1 MRGFEPH
8 CSDDYRWSDDS
19 KAELCRMDDVM
30 GNTTISTAEDIRR
43 RLIDFTSARVSMINV
58 YNSFLV
64 ENFGLPNELTAL
76 TTVLSSVEHLL
87 MLLINHESLTSLFTF
102 IVNEI
107 VTMKLLLE
115 VQLALIRCEFLQ
127 SLIKLKSAHV
137 RLRLWFSSVG
147 YKHAQNKGTV
157 KMEPLSIL
165 LIADRCNA
173 PDISPR
179 LFYHL
184 LLLVMAVL
192 QILMLG
198 KVNCE
203 KIFNLSKNRWWS
215 KEVNVLLPSISIL
228 IQEAA
233 TKKFGTDRITYCH
246 DQLISK
252 SFFVLP
258 VEYNLYI
265 TVIFNRRVSERDN
278 TVVDM
283 LDRRQCNLQSIPHD
297 IDRNARTL
305 EEMYLDCNHIKDLD
319 KPLFRCRKLK
329 ILSLSENEVI
339 RLPSDIAY
347 LTYLEELNLKGNGKL
362 PPTITQ
368 LTSMTSL
375 GLNDISLTQMPHDIG
390 QLRNLRS
397 LEVREN
403 LLRTV
408 PSSISQL
415 NQLRRLDL
423 GHNELDDLPNELGML
438 ENLEE
443 LYVDQNDLEALPESI
458 VQCRSLEQL
467 DVSENKLMVLPDEIG
482 DLEKLDDL
490 TVAQNCL
497 QILPS
502 RLKRLS
508 MLKADRNAIT
518 QLTPAIGSCHA
529 LTEIYLTENLLT
541 EIPSSLG
548 NLKSLRTL
556 NLDKNQLKEL
566 PPTIGGC
573 TSLSVLSLRDNLLEQ
588 LPLEIGRLENLRV
601 LDVCNNRLN
610 YLPFTVN
617 VLFKL
622 RALWLSENQSQAML
636 KLQTEQDPRTGIKVL
651 TCYLLPQSNSQLVE
665 QTPPNRSFIGGPK
678 VHFGSDLE
686 ETHEDEENEVGQF
699 SRHDTPH
706 PKPHSHAPKFK
717 KQSIDGHIIHHDN
730 DVSLIV
736 YRFLYLGSVLPSK
749 RELEP
754 LFSGSIAVC
763 CLHPSEQSTKP
774 PILTLNS
781 GRKRDPDECS
791 PRTMSPAEPAATQ
804 IVSLRSALKH
814 PPVLPSAASFDHNV
828 DRIVDQRQKLSPGVE
843 ILNIKINRDA
853 NGGLGLSIAGGLEST
868 PYKDDDTGLF
878 VSKLTDGGPAMI
890 AGLRVGD
897 KLLRVNKTDVVNV
910 RHQVAVTSMQDAR
923 DIVELTV
930 LRDSREI
937 PSSYTAYTG
946 YTISPNQSIDN
957 SFVSESIEASSS
969 MIKETISTTIRRDVN
984 GSPGF
989 SVASGTGDVI
999 VISCITSGGAAERD
1013 GKLRVGDRVLSG
1025 ARHDQAVALLTGH
1038 SANDIYLVVQ
1048 RDHGNQNITMASSSP
1063 SLSSTKIHADEQ
1075 ILKST
1080 VSVILLGMEVELVR
1094 DSHSLGLSIVGGSD
1108 HSSHPFGINAP
1119 GVFISKITLNSPAGR
1134 SQRLR
1139 IGDRILSVNNIN
1151 IRSAKHQTAVEALK
1165 QSDRIV
1171 RLLVI
1176 HEPQPPGLRQVTIK
1190 RNIGEALGLNI
1201 CGGIGSPPANPFDKT
1216 DEGIFIE
1223 KVERSGPAAASSLS
1237 VGTRILEVND
1247 ESLLGCSQEEA
1258 ARVLRQSGCI
1268 VRLLVCDA
1276 FYVPSATVFPSFIN
1290 QSCNEK
1296 QVVADECE
1304 TTISNTLNNS
1314 SSQPCKL
1321 LSPPDTGATET
1332 IRTVASI
1339 STDNPLAASSPIPPV
1354 SSSSA
1359 VEATFIV
1366 LNSSHSYLKILSYYY
1381 SSDANCIEIRISFA
1395 YRRIS
1400 YFHSQIPGTFIS
1412 VEFTTAFISVLSSNT
1427 TTFSTSSLRPALPP
1441 PIAPKPRIITNQK
1454 QPITSQNGNAIGAS
1468 SPLTSFDEQFEKQK
1482 EYTISSAQSSSP
1494 STSSWSSIP
1503 NPERLAF
1510 SSKLEKFEREI
1521 EIKGQMLTPRQNSPT
1536 LPSYRMP
1543 AYNVKRSWPSTYI
1556 AVISVGI
1563 LLL

>member
-1 MRGFEPH
+1 MPFS
-8 CSDDYRWSDDS
+8 C
-19 KAELCRMDDVM
+19 
-30 GNTTISTAEDIRR
+30 
-43 RLIDFTSARVSMINV
+43 
-58 YNSFLV
+58 
-64 ENFGLPNELTAL
+64 LPFFA
-76 TTVLSSVEHLL
+76 
-87 MLLINHESLTSLFTF
+87 
-102 IVNEI
+102 
-107 VTMKLLLE
+107 
-115 VQLALIRCEFLQ
+115 
-127 SLIKLKSAHV
+127 
-137 RLRLWFSSVG
+137 
-147 YKHAQNKGTV
+147 
-157 KMEPLSIL
+157 
-165 LIADRCNA
+165 CN
-173 PDISPR
+173 R
-179 LFYHL
+179 
-184 LLLVMAVL
+184 
-192 QILMLG
+192 Q
-198 KVNCE
+198 
-203 KIFNLSKNRWWS
+203 
-215 KEVNVLLPSISIL
+215 
-228 IQEAA
+228 
-233 TKKFGTDRITYCH
+233 
-246 DQLISK
+246 
-252 SFFVLP
+252 
-258 VEYNLYI
+258 
-265 TVIFNRRVSERDN
+265 
-278 TVVDM
+278 VDM

-347 LTYLEELNLKGNGKL
+347 LTYLEELNLKGNDVSDLPEEIKNCTQLKILDLSSNPITRL

-502 RLKRLS
+502 SIGRLKRLS

-730 DVSLIV
+730 D
-736 YRFLYLGSVLPSK
+736 
-749 RELEP
+749 
-754 LFSGSIAVC
+754 
-763 CLHPSEQSTKP
+763 QSTKP

-910 RHQVAVTSMQDAR
+910 RHQASVTSMQDAR

-1013 GKLRVGDRVLSG
+1013 GKLRVGDRVLSINGTNMRG

-1075 ILKST
+1075 ILKKYGFGDPSWDGKT
-1080 VSVILLGMEVELVR
+1080 EEVELVR

-1359 VEATFIV
+1359 VAP
-1366 LNSSHSYLKILSYYY
+1366 LSV
-1381 SSDANCIEIRISFA
+1381 SNLPQPLSPF
-1395 YRRIS
+1395 
-1400 YFHSQIPGTFIS
+1400 
-1412 VEFTTAFISVLSSNT
+1412 LSSNT

-1441 PIAPKPRIITNQK
+1441 PIAPKPRIITN
-1454 QPITSQNGNAIGAS
+1454 QNGNAIGAS

-1521 EIKGQMLTPRQNSPT
+1521 EIKRPDANPT
-1536 LPSYRMP
+1536 TKFTHPP
-1543 AYNVKRSWPSTYI
+1543 
-1556 AVISVGI
+1556 VIQDACI
-1563 LLL
+1563 

>member
-1 MRGFEPH
+1 M
-8 CSDDYRWSDDS
+8 
-19 KAELCRMDDVM
+19 
-30 GNTTISTAEDIRR
+30 
-43 RLIDFTSARVSMINV
+43 
-58 YNSFLV
+58 
-64 ENFGLPNELTAL
+64 
-76 TTVLSSVEHLL
+76 
-87 MLLINHESLTSLFTF
+87 
-102 IVNEI
+102 
-107 VTMKLLLE
+107 
-115 VQLALIRCEFLQ
+115 
-127 SLIKLKSAHV
+127 
-137 RLRLWFSSVG
+137 
-147 YKHAQNKGTV
+147 
-157 KMEPLSIL
+157 
-165 LIADRCNA
+165 
-173 PDISPR
+173 
-179 LFYHL
+179 
-184 LLLVMAVL
+184 
-192 QILMLG
+192 
-198 KVNCE
+198 
-203 KIFNLSKNRWWS
+203 
-215 KEVNVLLPSISIL
+215 
-228 IQEAA
+228 
-233 TKKFGTDRITYCH
+233 
-246 DQLISK
+246 
-252 SFFVLP
+252 
-258 VEYNLYI
+258 
-265 TVIFNRRVSERDN
+265 
-278 TVVDM
+278 DM

-339 RLPSDIAY
+339 RLPSDIAH
-347 LTYLEELNLKGNGKL
+347 LTYLEELNLKGNDVSDLPEEIKNCIQLKILDLSSNPITRL

-403 LLRTV
+403 LLRTI
-408 PSSISQL
+408 PPSISQL

-423 GHNELDDLPNELGML
+423 GHNELDDLPNEIGML

-490 TVAQNCL
+490 TIAQNCL
-497 QILPS
+497 QVLPR

-541 EIPSSLG
+541 EIPSSVG
-548 NLKSLRTL
+548 NLKNLRTL

-573 TSLSVLSLRDNLLEQ
+573 TSLSVLSLRDNLIEQ

-651 TCYLLPQSNSQLVE
+651 TCYLLPQSNSQHVE
-665 QTPPNRSFIGGPK
+665 RAPPNRSFIGGPK

-686 ETHEDEENEVGQF
+686 ETHEDDENEIGQF

-706 PKPHSHAPKFK
+706 PKPHSHTAKFK
-717 KQSIDGHIIHHDN
+717 KQSIDGHIIHHD
-730 DVSLIV
+730 DD
-736 YRFLYLGSVLPSK
+736 
-749 RELEP
+749 
-754 LFSGSIAVC
+754 
-763 CLHPSEQSTKP
+763 QSAKP

-781 GRKRDPDECS
+781 GRKRGPDEGS
-791 PRTMSPAEPAATQ
+791 PRPMSPTAPTATQ
-804 IVSLRSALKH
+804 IASLRSALKH
-814 PPVLPSAASFDHNV
+814 PPVLPSAANFEHNIE
-828 DRIVDQRQKLSPGVE
+828 RIIDQKQKLSPGVE
-843 ILNIKINRDA
+843 ILNIKIHRDA

-878 VSKLTDGGPAMI
+878 VSKLTDGGPAMT

-923 DIVELTV
+923 DVELTI
-930 LRDSREI
+930 LRDSREM
-937 PSSYTAYTG
+937 PSSYIAFCG
-946 YTISPNQSIDN
+946 YSTSPNQSIDN
-957 SFVSESIEASSS
+957 SFVSESVEASSS
-969 MIKETISTTIRRDVN
+969 MTKETISTTIRRDIN

-989 SVASGTGDVI
+989 SVAGGTGDVL
-999 VISCITSGGAAERD
+999 VISSIASGGAAERD
-1013 GKLRVGDRVLSG
+1013 GKLRVGDRVLSINGTNMRG

-1038 SANDIYLVVQ
+1038 SGSDIYLVVQ
-1048 RDHGNQNITMASSSP
+1048 RDHANQNAAITTSSP
-1063 SLSSTKIHADEQ
+1063 SLSSTKTHTVERTPP
-1075 ILKST
+1075 LKKHGFGDPSWDGKT
-1080 VSVILLGMEVELVR
+1080 EEVELVR
-1094 DSHSLGLSIVGGSD
+1094 DNHSLGLSIVGGSD
-1108 HSSHPFGINAP
+1108 HSSHPFGINSP

-1151 IRSAKHQTAVEALK
+1151 IRTAKHQTAVEALK
-1165 QSDRIV
+1165 QSDRTV

-1190 RNIGEALGLNI
+1190 RNVGEALGLNI
-1201 CGGIGSPPANPFDKT
+1201 CGGIGSPPANPLDKS

-1223 KVERSGPAAASSLS
+1223 KVERSGPAAASSLT

-1258 ARVLRQSGCI
+1258 ARVLRQSGTT

-1276 FYVPSATVFPSFIN
+1276 FCAAVSSSFMGQASN
-1290 QSCNEK
+1290 DTR
-1296 QVVADECE
+1296 VVAGERQA
-1304 TTISNTLNNS
+1304 TISSTLLNADIQGSLSGS
-1314 SSQPCKL
+1314 SLQPFK
-1321 LSPPDTGATET
+1321 SPSSPDPGTSET
-1332 IRTVASI
+1332 IRTLTSI
-1339 STDNPLAASSPIPPV
+1339 STDSPLAASSPIPPV
-1354 SSSSA
+1354 SASSVVAPLSTSSLSQPLSPFSSA
-1359 VEATFIV
+1359 
-1366 LNSSHSYLKILSYYY
+1366 
-1381 SSDANCIEIRISFA
+1381 
-1395 YRRIS
+1395 
-1400 YFHSQIPGTFIS
+1400 
-1412 VEFTTAFISVLSSNT
+1412 NT
-1427 TTFSTSSLRPALPP
+1427 TTFSASSLRPAVPP
-1441 PIAPKPRIITNQK
+1441 PIAPKPRIIPN
-1454 QPITSQNGNAIGAS
+1454 QNGNAVGAS

-1482 EYTISSAQSSSP
+1482 ERIVSSVQSSSP
-1494 STSSWSSIP
+1494 STSSWSSTP

-1521 EIKGQMLTPRQNSPT
+1521 EIKRPDANSTTKSTLPPAKKPLLNEDEIQKMKEEETRKVASGSARISVSPT
-1536 LPSYRMP
+1536 NDELDRSFEHILNNSAVPRTMP
-1543 AYNVKRSWPSTYI
+1543 AVIRTKKAENRLAACSPSQIMSGEPLNSVEQRAMEHQKRQEWRQARFKSLEADSKAAEEVMQKVEQINSRLANITEEHSNFPPPINEKILQNETSFERNEYVDPITG
-1556 AVISVGI
+1556 ATTISLVEKSI
-1563 LLL
+1563 TQREVN

>member
-1 MRGFEPH
+1 MPFS
-8 CSDDYRWSDDS
+8 C
-19 KAELCRMDDVM
+19 
-30 GNTTISTAEDIRR
+30 
-43 RLIDFTSARVSMINV
+43 
-58 YNSFLV
+58 
-64 ENFGLPNELTAL
+64 LPFFA
-76 TTVLSSVEHLL
+76 
-87 MLLINHESLTSLFTF
+87 
-102 IVNEI
+102 
-107 VTMKLLLE
+107 
-115 VQLALIRCEFLQ
+115 
-127 SLIKLKSAHV
+127 
-137 RLRLWFSSVG
+137 
-147 YKHAQNKGTV
+147 
-157 KMEPLSIL
+157 
-165 LIADRCNA
+165 CN
-173 PDISPR
+173 R
-179 LFYHL
+179 
-184 LLLVMAVL
+184 
-192 QILMLG
+192 Q
-198 KVNCE
+198 
-203 KIFNLSKNRWWS
+203 
-215 KEVNVLLPSISIL
+215 
-228 IQEAA
+228 
-233 TKKFGTDRITYCH
+233 
-246 DQLISK
+246 
-252 SFFVLP
+252 
-258 VEYNLYI
+258 
-265 TVIFNRRVSERDN
+265 
-278 TVVDM
+278 VDM

-339 RLPSDIAY
+339 RLPSDIAH
-347 LTYLEELNLKGNGKL
+347 LTCLEELNLKGNDVSDLPEEIKNCTQLKILDLSSNPITRL

-403 LLRTV
+403 LLRAV

-423 GHNELDDLPNELGML
+423 GHNELDDLPNEIGML

-443 LYVDQNDLEALPESI
+443 LYVDQNDLEVLPESI

-490 TVAQNCL
+490 TIALNCL
-497 QILPS
+497 QVLPR

-508 MLKADRNAIT
+508 ILKADRNAIT

-636 KLQTEQDPRTGIKVL
+636 KLQTEHDPRTGIKVL
-651 TCYLLPQSNSQLVE
+651 TCYLLPQSNSQPVE
-665 QTPPNRSFIGGPK
+665 QTPPSRSFIGGPK

-717 KQSIDGHIIHHDN
+717 KQAIDGHIIHHD
-730 DVSLIV
+730 DD
-736 YRFLYLGSVLPSK
+736 
-749 RELEP
+749 
-754 LFSGSIAVC
+754 
-763 CLHPSEQSTKP
+763 HSTKP
-774 PILTLNS
+774 PTLTLNS
-781 GRKRDPDECS
+781 GRKRGTDEGS
-791 PRTMSPAEPAATQ
+791 PRALSPAAPSAAQ
-804 IVSLRSALKH
+804 IASLRSALKH
-814 PPVLPSAASFDHNV
+814 PPVLPSVGNFDHNI
-828 DRIVDQRQKLSPGVE
+828 DRIVDQRQKLSPGIE
-843 ILNIKINRDA
+843 ILNVKIHRDI

-897 KLLRVNKTDVVNV
+897 KLLRVNKTDVV
-910 RHQVAVTSMQDAR
+910 AVTSMQDAR
-923 DIVELTV
+923 DVVELTI
-930 LRDSREI
+930 LRDSRET
-937 PSSYTAYTG
+937 PSSYITCSG
-946 YTISPNQSIDN
+946 YTNSPNQSIDN
-957 SFVSESIEASSS
+957 SLISESIEASSS
-969 MIKETISTTIRRDVN
+969 MTKETISTTIRRDMN

-989 SVASGTGDVI
+989 SVAGGTGDI
-999 VISCITSGGAAERD
+999 IMISSIASGGAAERD
-1013 GKLRVGDRVLSG
+1013 GKLRVGDRVLSINGTNMRG

-1038 SANDIYLVVQ
+1038 SGSDIYLVVQ
-1048 RDHGNQNITMASSSP
+1048 RDRGNQNVNLASSSL
-1063 SLSSTKIHADEQ
+1063 SLSSTKTH
-1075 ILKST
+1075 T
-1080 VSVILLGMEVELVR
+1080 VERISPIKKYGFGDPSWDGKTEEVELVR

-1119 GVFISKITLNSPAGR
+1119 GVFISKITPNSPAGR

-1151 IRSAKHQTAVEALK
+1151 IRAAKHQTAVEALK
-1165 QSDRIV
+1165 QSDRTV

-1176 HEPQPPGLRQVTIK
+1176 HEPQPPGLREVTIK
-1190 RNIGEALGLNI
+1190 RNVGEPLGLNI
-1201 CGGIGSPPANPFDKT
+1201 CGGIGSPPANPLDKT

-1223 KVERSGPAAASSLS
+1223 KVERSGPASASSLS

-1258 ARVLRQSGCI
+1258 ARILRHSGST

-1276 FYVPSATVFPSFIN
+1276 FCVSSSTVSSPLIGLAS
-1290 QSCNEK
+1290 NET
-1296 QVVADECE
+1296 QAVAGE
-1304 TTISNTLNNS
+1304 TTISSTLNADIQVPVNS
-1314 SSQPCKL
+1314 SSPQSFKPP
-1321 LSPPDTGATET
+1321 PPDTGTSET
-1332 IRTVASI
+1332 IKTLASI
-1339 STDNPLAASSPIPPV
+1339 SADTPLAASSPIPPI
-1354 SSSSA
+1354 SLSSA
-1359 VEATFIV
+1359 VV
-1366 LNSSHSYLKILSYYY
+1366 SILS
-1381 SSDANCIEIRISFA
+1381 I
-1395 YRRIS
+1395 
-1400 YFHSQIPGTFIS
+1400 HSL
-1412 VEFTTAFISVLSSNT
+1412 VL
-1427 TTFSTSSLRPALPP
+1427 
-1441 PIAPKPRIITNQK
+1441 
-1454 QPITSQNGNAIGAS
+1454 
-1468 SPLTSFDEQFEKQK
+1468 
-1482 EYTISSAQSSSP
+1482 
-1494 STSSWSSIP
+1494 
-1503 NPERLAF
+1503 
-1510 SSKLEKFEREI
+1510 
-1521 EIKGQMLTPRQNSPT
+1521 T
-1536 LPSYRMP
+1536 LNIDY
-1543 AYNVKRSWPSTYI
+1543 
-1556 AVISVGI
+1556 
-1563 LLL
+1563 

>member
-1 MRGFEPH
+1 MPFS
-8 CSDDYRWSDDS
+8 C
-19 KAELCRMDDVM
+19 
-30 GNTTISTAEDIRR
+30 
-43 RLIDFTSARVSMINV
+43 
-58 YNSFLV
+58 
-64 ENFGLPNELTAL
+64 LPFFA
-76 TTVLSSVEHLL
+76 
-87 MLLINHESLTSLFTF
+87 
-102 IVNEI
+102 
-107 VTMKLLLE
+107 
-115 VQLALIRCEFLQ
+115 
-127 SLIKLKSAHV
+127 
-137 RLRLWFSSVG
+137 
-147 YKHAQNKGTV
+147 
-157 KMEPLSIL
+157 
-165 LIADRCNA
+165 CN
-173 PDISPR
+173 R
-179 LFYHL
+179 
-184 LLLVMAVL
+184 
-192 QILMLG
+192 Q
-198 KVNCE
+198 
-203 KIFNLSKNRWWS
+203 
-215 KEVNVLLPSISIL
+215 
-228 IQEAA
+228 
-233 TKKFGTDRITYCH
+233 
-246 DQLISK
+246 
-252 SFFVLP
+252 
-258 VEYNLYI
+258 
-265 TVIFNRRVSERDN
+265 
-278 TVVDM
+278 VDM

-339 RLPSDIAY
+339 RLPSDIAH
-347 LTYLEELNLKGNGKL
+347 LTFLEELNLKGNDVSDL
-362 PPTITQ
+362 PEEIKNCIQLKILDLSSNPITRLPATITQ

-403 LLRTV
+403 LLRAV

-423 GHNELDDLPNELGML
+423 GHNELDDLPNEMGML

-490 TVAQNCL
+490 TIAQNCL
-497 QILPS
+497 QVLPS
-502 RLKRLS
+502 SIGRLKRLS

-541 EIPSSLG
+541 EIPSSVG

-573 TSLSVLSLRDNLLEQ
+573 TSLSVLSLRDNLIEQ

-651 TCYLLPQSNSQLVE
+651 TCYLLPQSNSQPVE
-665 QTPPNRSFIGGPK
+665 HAPPNRSFIGGPK

-686 ETHEDEENEVGQF
+686 ETHDDENEVGQF

-706 PKPHSHAPKFK
+706 PKPHSHTPKFK
-717 KQSIDGHIIHHDN
+717 KQSIDGHIIHHDD
-730 DVSLIV
+730 DV
-736 YRFLYLGSVLPSK
+736 RF
-749 RELEP
+749 
-754 LFSGSIAVC
+754 IAVR
-763 CLHPSEQSTKP
+763 CLQNPPEQSTKP
-774 PILTLNS
+774 PTLTLNS
-781 GRKRDPDECS
+781 GRKRGPDEGLPRPLS
-791 PRTMSPAEPAATQ
+791 PTAPGATQ
-804 IVSLRSALKH
+804 IASLRSALKH
-814 PPVLPSAASFDHNV
+814 PPVLPSAANFDHNIE
-828 DRIVDQRQKLSPGVE
+828 RIVDQRQKLSPGVE
-843 ILNIKINRDA
+843 ILNIKIHRDT

-878 VSKLTDGGPAMI
+878 VSKLIDGGPAMI

-910 RHQVAVTSMQDAR
+910 AVTSMQDAR
-923 DIVELTV
+923 DVIELTI
-930 LRDSREI
+930 LRDSRET
-937 PSSYTAYTG
+937 PSSYIASSG

-957 SFVSESIEASSS
+957 SFVSESAEVSSS
-969 MIKETISTTIRRDVN
+969 MTKETISTTIRRDMN

-989 SVASGTGDVI
+989 SVAGGTGDVI
-999 VISCITSGGAAERD
+999 VISSISSGGAAERD
-1013 GKLRVGDRVLSG
+1013 GKLRVGDRVLSINGTNMRG
-1025 ARHDQAVALLTGH
+1025 ARHDQAVSLLTGH
-1038 SANDIYLVVQ
+1038 SGSDIYLVVQ
-1048 RDHGNQNITMASSSP
+1048 RDRANQNVAITPCSP
-1063 SLSSTKIHADEQ
+1063 SLSSTKTHTVERMSP
-1075 ILKST
+1075 LKKYGFGDPSWDGKT
-1080 VSVILLGMEVELVR
+1080 EEVELVR
-1094 DSHSLGLSIVGGSD
+1094 DNHSLGLSIVGGSD
-1108 HSSHPFGINAP
+1108 HSSHPFGVNAP

-1151 IRSAKHQTAVEALK
+1151 IRTAKHQTAVEALK
-1165 QSDRIV
+1165 QSDRTV

-1176 HEPQPPGLRQVTIK
+1176 HEPQPPGLRQLTIR
-1190 RNIGEALGLNI
+1190 RNVGEALGLNI
-1201 CGGIGSPPANPFDKT
+1201 CGGIGSPPANPLDKS

-1258 ARVLRQSGCI
+1258 ARILRQSGTT

-1276 FYVPSATVFPSFIN
+1276 FCVPSAAVSSSFMSQTSNDTRVIAGER
-1290 QSCNEK
+1290 Q
-1296 QVVADECE
+1296 
-1304 TTISNTLNNS
+1304 TTISRNLLNADIQESLNDS
-1314 SSQPCKL
+1314 SSHPFKAP
-1321 LSPPDTGATET
+1321 LSPDTGASET
-1332 IRTVASI
+1332 IRTLASI
-1339 STDNPLAASSPIPPV
+1339 STDSPLAASSPIPPV
-1354 SSSSA
+1354 SSSSVVA
-1359 VEATFIV
+1359 PPST
-1366 LNSSHSYLKILSYYY
+1366 SSLSQPL
-1381 SSDANCIEIRISFA
+1381 SPFS
-1395 YRRIS
+1395 
-1400 YFHSQIPGTFIS
+1400 
-1412 VEFTTAFISVLSSNT
+1412 SSNT
-1427 TTFSTSSLRPALPP
+1427 TTFSVSSLRPAVPP
-1441 PIAPKPRIITNQK
+1441 PIAPKPRIIPN
-1454 QPITSQNGNAIGAS
+1454 QNGNAVGAS

-1482 EYTISSAQSSSP
+1482 ERTISSAQSSSP

-1521 EIKGQMLTPRQNSPT
+1521 EIKRPDANPTTKST
-1536 LPSYRMP
+1536 LPP
-1543 AYNVKRSWPSTYI
+1543 
-1556 AVISVGI
+1556 G
-1563 LLL
+1563 

>member
-1 MRGFEPH
+1 MPFS
-8 CSDDYRWSDDS
+8 C
-19 KAELCRMDDVM
+19 
-30 GNTTISTAEDIRR
+30 
-43 RLIDFTSARVSMINV
+43 
-58 YNSFLV
+58 
-64 ENFGLPNELTAL
+64 LPFFA
-76 TTVLSSVEHLL
+76 
-87 MLLINHESLTSLFTF
+87 
-102 IVNEI
+102 
-107 VTMKLLLE
+107 
-115 VQLALIRCEFLQ
+115 
-127 SLIKLKSAHV
+127 
-137 RLRLWFSSVG
+137 
-147 YKHAQNKGTV
+147 
-157 KMEPLSIL
+157 
-165 LIADRCNA
+165 CN
-173 PDISPR
+173 R
-179 LFYHL
+179 
-184 LLLVMAVL
+184 
-192 QILMLG
+192 Q
-198 KVNCE
+198 
-203 KIFNLSKNRWWS
+203 
-215 KEVNVLLPSISIL
+215 
-228 IQEAA
+228 
-233 TKKFGTDRITYCH
+233 
-246 DQLISK
+246 
-252 SFFVLP
+252 
-258 VEYNLYI
+258 
-265 TVIFNRRVSERDN
+265 
-278 TVVDM
+278 VDM

-339 RLPSDIAY
+339 RLPSDIAH

-362 PPTITQ
+362 PQTITQ

-390 QLRNLRS
+390 HLRNLRS

-408 PSSISQL
+408 PPSISEL

-423 GHNELDDLPNELGML
+423 GHNELDDLPNEIGML

-458 VQCRSLEQL
+458 IQCRSLEQL

-497 QILPS
+497 QVLPS
-502 RLKRLS
+502 SIGRLKKLS
-508 MLKADRNAIT
+508 ILKADRNAIT

-573 TSLSVLSLRDNLLEQ
+573 TSLSVLSLRDNLIEQ

-665 QTPPNRSFIGGPK
+665 QAPPSRSFIGGPK

-686 ETHEDEENEVGQF
+686 ETHEDEENELGQF

-717 KQSIDGHIIHHDN
+717 KQSIDGHIIHHD
-730 DVSLIV
+730 DD
-736 YRFLYLGSVLPSK
+736 
-749 RELEP
+749 
-754 LFSGSIAVC
+754 
-763 CLHPSEQSTKP
+763 QSTKP
-774 PILTLNS
+774 PTLTLNS
-781 GRKRDPDECS
+781 ARKRGTDEGS
-791 PRTMSPAEPAATQ
+791 PRALSPTAPADTQ
-804 IVSLRSALKH
+804 ITSLRSALKH
-814 PPVLPSAASFDHNV
+814 PPILPSANNFDHSIE
-828 DRIVDQRQKLSPGVE
+828 RIVDQRQKLSPGVE
-843 ILNIKINRDA
+843 ILNIKIRRDT

-910 RHQVAVTSMQDAR
+910 RHQASVTSMQDAR
-923 DIVELTV
+923 DVVELTI
-930 LRDSREI
+930 LRDSRET
-937 PSSYTAYTG
+937 PSSCIAASG

-957 SFVSESIEASSS
+957 SFVSDSVETSSS
-969 MIKETISTTIRRDVN
+969 MTKETISTTIRRDIN

-989 SVASGTGDVI
+989 SVAGGTGDVI
-999 VISCITSGGAAERD
+999 VISCIASGGAAERD
-1013 GKLRVGDRVLSG
+1013 GKLRVGDRVLSINGTNMKG

-1038 SANDIYLVVQ
+1038 SGSDIYLVVQ
-1048 RDHGNQNITMASSSP
+1048 RDRANQTVTIPPSSP
-1063 SLSSTKIHADEQ
+1063 SLSSKTLAVERISPLRKCGFGDPSWDGKTE
-1075 ILKST
+1075 
-1080 VSVILLGMEVELVR
+1080 EVELVR
-1094 DSHSLGLSIVGGSD
+1094 DNHSLGLSIVGGSD
-1108 HSSHPFGINAP
+1108 HSSHPFGVNAP
-1119 GVFISKITLNSPAGR
+1119 GVFISKITPNSPAGR

-1151 IRSAKHQTAVEALK
+1151 IRTAKHQTAVEALK
-1165 QSDRIV
+1165 QNDRTV

-1190 RNIGEALGLNI
+1190 RNVGEALGLNI
-1201 CGGIGSPPANPFDKT
+1201 CGGIGSPPANPLDKS

-1223 KVERSGPAAASSLS
+1223 KVERNGPAAVSSLS

-1258 ARVLRQSGCI
+1258 ARILRQSGTT

-1276 FYVPSATVFPSFIN
+1276 FSVPSTAVSSSFMSQVNSDTPIVSSERQTTVSSTHLN
-1290 QSCNEK
+1290 
-1296 QVVADECE
+1296 ADIQE
-1304 TTISNTLNNS
+1304 SLNGS
-1314 SSQPCKL
+1314 SSQQFKQ
-1321 LSPPDTGATET
+1321 SSSPDTGVSET
-1332 IRTVASI
+1332 IRTLVSI
-1339 STDNPLAASSPIPPV
+1339 STDSPLATSSPIPP
-1354 SSSSA
+1354 S
-1359 VEATFIV
+1359 
-1366 LNSSHSYLKILSYYY
+1366 
-1381 SSDANCIEIRISFA
+1381 
-1395 YRRIS
+1395 
-1400 YFHSQIPGTFIS
+1400 
-1412 VEFTTAFISVLSSNT
+1412 LSSIVAHSSTSSLPQPLPPFSSVNT
-1427 TTFSTSSLRPALPP
+1427 TTFSTSNLRPTVPP
-1441 PIAPKPRIITNQK
+1441 PIAPKPRII
-1454 QPITSQNGNAIGAS
+1454 PDQNGNAVGAS
-1468 SPLTSFDEQFEKQK
+1468 SPLISFDEQFEKQK
-1482 EYTISSAQSSSP
+1482 ERTVSSAQSSSP
-1494 STSSWSSIP
+1494 STSSWSSTP

-1521 EIKGQMLTPRQNSPT
+1521 EIKRPDANPTTKSTLPPAKKPFLNEDEIRKMKEEETRKVASGSTRITFSPADDELDRSFQHILNNSAVPRTMPTVIRTKKAENRMIACSPSPVLSGEPLNSVEQRAMEHQKRQEWRQARFKSLEADSKAADEVMQQVEQINSRLANIIEEHSNSPLLGNEKILQNET
-1536 LPSYRMP
+1536 SFERNEYIDPITGDTTISLVEKSVTQREI
-1543 AYNVKRSWPSTYI
+1543 NTPSTLI
-1556 AVISVGI
+1556 NDLSTEMVSNSKKSEINVVSQN
-1563 LLL
+1563 

>member
-1 MRGFEPH
+1 MPFS
-8 CSDDYRWSDDS
+8 C
-19 KAELCRMDDVM
+19 
-30 GNTTISTAEDIRR
+30 
-43 RLIDFTSARVSMINV
+43 
-58 YNSFLV
+58 
-64 ENFGLPNELTAL
+64 LPFFA
-76 TTVLSSVEHLL
+76 
-87 MLLINHESLTSLFTF
+87 
-102 IVNEI
+102 
-107 VTMKLLLE
+107 
-115 VQLALIRCEFLQ
+115 
-127 SLIKLKSAHV
+127 
-137 RLRLWFSSVG
+137 
-147 YKHAQNKGTV
+147 
-157 KMEPLSIL
+157 
-165 LIADRCNA
+165 CN
-173 PDISPR
+173 R
-179 LFYHL
+179 
-184 LLLVMAVL
+184 
-192 QILMLG
+192 Q
-198 KVNCE
+198 
-203 KIFNLSKNRWWS
+203 
-215 KEVNVLLPSISIL
+215 
-228 IQEAA
+228 
-233 TKKFGTDRITYCH
+233 
-246 DQLISK
+246 
-252 SFFVLP
+252 
-258 VEYNLYI
+258 
-265 TVIFNRRVSERDN
+265 
-278 TVVDM
+278 VDM

-339 RLPSDIAY
+339 RLPSDIAH
-347 LTYLEELNLKGNGKL
+347 LTYLEELNLKGNDVSDLPEEIKNCIQLKILDLSSNPITRL
-362 PPTITQ
+362 PPTISQ

-408 PSSISQL
+408 PPSISQL
-415 NQLRRLDL
+415 KQLRRLDL
-423 GHNELDDLPNELGML
+423 GHNELDDLPNEISML

-467 DVSENKLMVLPDEIG
+467 DVSENKLMLLPDEIG

-490 TVAQNCL
+490 TVSQNCL
-497 QILPS
+497 QVLPS
-502 RLKRLS
+502 SIGRLKKLS

-573 TSLSVLSLRDNLLEQ
+573 TSLSVLSLRDNLIEQ

-665 QTPPNRSFIGGPK
+665 QAPPNRSFIGGPK

-686 ETHEDEENEVGQF
+686 ETHEDEENELGQF

-717 KQSIDGHIIHHDN
+717 KQSIDGHIILHD
-730 DVSLIV
+730 DD
-736 YRFLYLGSVLPSK
+736 
-749 RELEP
+749 
-754 LFSGSIAVC
+754 
-763 CLHPSEQSTKP
+763 QSTKP
-774 PILTLNS
+774 PTLALNS
-781 GRKRDPDECS
+781 GRKRGPDEGS
-791 PRTMSPAEPAATQ
+791 PRAQSPNASATQ
-804 IVSLRSALKH
+804 IASLRSALKH
-814 PPVLPSAASFDHNV
+814 PPVLPSVAGFDHSIE
-828 DRIVDQRQKLSPGVE
+828 RIVDRRQKLSPGVE
-843 ILNIKINRDA
+843 ILNIKIHRDT

-923 DIVELTV
+923 DVVELTI
-930 LRDSREI
+930 LRDSHET
-937 PSSYTAYTG
+937 PSSYVAASSF
-946 YTISPNQSIDN
+946 TISPNQSTDN
-957 SFVSESIEASSS
+957 SFISESIEASSS
-969 MIKETISTTIRRDVN
+969 VTKETISTTIRRDIN

-989 SVASGTGDVI
+989 SVASGTGGVI
-999 VISCITSGGAAERD
+999 VISCIASGGAAERN
-1013 GKLRVGDRVLSG
+1013 GKLRVGDRVLSINGTNMRG

-1038 SANDIYLVVQ
+1038 SGSDIYLVVQ
-1048 RDHGNQNITMASSSP
+1048 RDRPNQNVIIPPSP
-1063 SLSSTKIHADEQ
+1063 SLSSIRTH
-1075 ILKST
+1075 T
-1080 VSVILLGMEVELVR
+1080 VERISPLRKYGFGDPSWDGKTEEVELVR
-1094 DSHSLGLSIVGGSD
+1094 DNHSLGLSIVGGSD
-1108 HSSHPFGINAP
+1108 HSSHPFGIKAP

-1134 SQRLR
+1134 SQKLR
-1139 IGDRILSVNNIN
+1139 IGDRILSVNSTD
-1151 IRSAKHQTAVEALK
+1151 IRTAKHQTAVEALK
-1165 QSDRIV
+1165 QSDRTV

-1201 CGGIGSPPANPFDKT
+1201 CGGIGSPPANPLDKS

-1223 KVERSGPAAASSLS
+1223 KVEQNGPAAASSLS

-1258 ARVLRQSGCI
+1258 ARILRQSGTI

-1276 FYVPSATVFPSFIN
+1276 FCVPSTAISSSFMGQTSN
-1290 QSCNEK
+1290 DT
-1296 QVVADECE
+1296 QVVSGERQ
-1304 TTISNTLNNS
+1304 TTISNTLLNADIQESLSCS
-1314 SSQPCKL
+1314 SSQPSKP
-1321 LSPPDTGATET
+1321 SSSPDTGVSET
-1332 IRTVASI
+1332 IRTLASI
-1339 STDNPLAASSPIPPV
+1339 STDSPLAASSPVPPI
-1354 SSSSA
+1354 SLSSA
-1359 VEATFIV
+1359 AAP
-1366 LNSSHSYLKILSYYY
+1366 SSTSSLLQPLSPF
-1381 SSDANCIEIRISFA
+1381 S
-1395 YRRIS
+1395 
-1400 YFHSQIPGTFIS
+1400 
-1412 VEFTTAFISVLSSNT
+1412 SSNT
-1427 TTFSTSSLRPALPP
+1427 TTFSTSNLRTAAPP
-1441 PIAPKPRIITNQK
+1441 PIAPKPRIIPN
-1454 QPITSQNGNAIGAS
+1454 QNGNAVGAS

-1482 EYTISSAQSSSP
+1482 ERTVSSVQSSSP
-1494 STSSWSSIP
+1494 STSFWSSTP
-1503 NPERLAF
+1503 NPERLTF

-1521 EIKGQMLTPRQNSPT
+1521 EIKRPDANPTTKST
-1536 LPSYRMP
+1536 LPPAKKPLLNDDEIRKMKEEETRKVASGSAQICFSPADDDLDRSFEHILNNSAVPRTMP
-1543 AYNVKRSWPSTYI
+1543 AVIRTKKAENRMAACSPSPILSGEPLNSVEQRAMEHQKRQEWRQARFKSLEADSKAAEEVMQQVEQISSRLANITEEHSNSSLPVNEKILQNETSFERNEYIDPVTGDTTVSLVEKSITQREISTPSTLIDDLNTEI
-1556 AVISVGI
+1556 ANNSK
-1563 LLL
+1563 

>member
-1 MRGFEPH
+1 MPFS
-8 CSDDYRWSDDS
+8 C
-19 KAELCRMDDVM
+19 
-30 GNTTISTAEDIRR
+30 
-43 RLIDFTSARVSMINV
+43 
-58 YNSFLV
+58 
-64 ENFGLPNELTAL
+64 LPFFA
-76 TTVLSSVEHLL
+76 
-87 MLLINHESLTSLFTF
+87 
-102 IVNEI
+102 
-107 VTMKLLLE
+107 
-115 VQLALIRCEFLQ
+115 
-127 SLIKLKSAHV
+127 
-137 RLRLWFSSVG
+137 
-147 YKHAQNKGTV
+147 
-157 KMEPLSIL
+157 
-165 LIADRCNA
+165 CN
-173 PDISPR
+173 R
-179 LFYHL
+179 
-184 LLLVMAVL
+184 
-192 QILMLG
+192 Q
-198 KVNCE
+198 
-203 KIFNLSKNRWWS
+203 
-215 KEVNVLLPSISIL
+215 
-228 IQEAA
+228 
-233 TKKFGTDRITYCH
+233 
-246 DQLISK
+246 
-252 SFFVLP
+252 
-258 VEYNLYI
+258 
-265 TVIFNRRVSERDN
+265 
-278 TVVDM
+278 VDM

-339 RLPSDIAY
+339 RLPSDIAH
-347 LTYLEELNLKGNGKL
+347 LTYLEELNLKGNDVSDLPEEIKNCIQLKILDLSSNPITRL

-368 LTSMTSL
+368 LISMTSL

-408 PSSISQL
+408 PPSISQL

-423 GHNELDDLPNELGML
+423 GHNELDDLPNEIGML

-490 TVAQNCL
+490 TIAQNCL
-497 QILPS
+497 QVLPR
-502 RLKRLS
+502 RLKKLTV
-508 MLKADRNAIT
+508 LKADRNAIT

-651 TCYLLPQSNSQLVE
+651 TCYLLPQSNSQPIE
-665 QTPPNRSFIGGPK
+665 HAPPNRSFIGGPK

-686 ETHEDEENEVGQF
+686 ETHEDDENEVGQF

-706 PKPHSHAPKFK
+706 PKPHSHTPKFK
-717 KQSIDGHIIHHDN
+717 KQSIDGHIIHHD
-730 DVSLIV
+730 DD
-736 YRFLYLGSVLPSK
+736 
-749 RELEP
+749 
-754 LFSGSIAVC
+754 
-763 CLHPSEQSTKP
+763 QSTKP

-781 GRKRDPDECS
+781 GRKRGPDEGS
-791 PRTMSPAEPAATQ
+791 PRAISPTAPATTQ
-804 IVSLRSALKH
+804 IASLRSALKH
-814 PPVLPSAASFDHNV
+814 PPVLPSAANFDHNIE
-828 DRIVDQRQKLSPGVE
+828 RIVDQRPKLSPGVE
-843 ILNIKINRDA
+843 ILNVKIHRDA

-897 KLLRVNKTDVVNV
+897 KLLRVNKTDVEFLLFV
-910 RHQVAVTSMQDAR
+910 QVAVTSMQDAQ
-923 DIVELTV
+923 DVVELTI
-930 LRDSREI
+930 LRDSRET
-937 PSSYTAYTG
+937 PSPYMTSSG
-946 YTISPNQSIDN
+946 YIISPNQSLDN
-957 SFVSESIEASSS
+957 SFVSESVEGSSS
-969 MIKETISTTIRRDVN
+969 VTKETISTTIRRDIN

-989 SVASGTGDVI
+989 SVAGGTGDVI
-999 VISCITSGGAAERD
+999 VISSIAPGGAAEKD
-1013 GKLRVGDRVLSG
+1013 GKLRVGDRVLSINGTNMRG

-1038 SANDIYLVVQ
+1038 NGSDIYLVVQ
-1048 RDHGNQNITMASSSP
+1048 RDRAHQNVSITPSSP
-1063 SLSSTKIHADEQ
+1063 SLSSTKTHAVERISPIKKYGFGDPSWNGKTE
-1075 ILKST
+1075 
-1080 VSVILLGMEVELVR
+1080 EVELVR
-1094 DSHSLGLSIVGGSD
+1094 DNHSLGLSIVGGSD

-1151 IRSAKHQTAVEALK
+1151 IRTAKHQTAVEALK

-1176 HEPQPPGLRQVTIK
+1176 HEPQPPGLRHVTIK
-1190 RNIGEALGLNI
+1190 RNVGEALGLNI
-1201 CGGIGSPPANPFDKT
+1201 CGGIGSPPANPLDKS

-1223 KVERSGPAAASSLS
+1223 KVERNGPAAASSLS

-1258 ARVLRQSGCI
+1258 ARVLRQSGTT

-1276 FYVPSATVFPSFIN
+1276 FCAPSAVSSSFSV
-1290 QSCNEK
+1290 QASSDT
-1296 QVVADECE
+1296 QVLPVERQ
-1304 TTISNTLNNS
+1304 TIPNTLLNS
-1314 SSQPCKL
+1314 DIQGSLSGSSLQPFKPP
-1321 LSPPDTGATET
+1321 SSPDTGASEA
-1332 IRTVASI
+1332 IRTLASI
-1339 STDNPLAASSPIPPV
+1339 STDSPLAASSPIPPI
-1354 SSSSA
+1354 SSSSDA
-1359 VEATFIV
+1359 AP
-1366 LNSSHSYLKILSYYY
+1366 SSTSSLPQPLSPF
-1381 SSDANCIEIRISFA
+1381 S
-1395 YRRIS
+1395 
-1400 YFHSQIPGTFIS
+1400 
-1412 VEFTTAFISVLSSNT
+1412 SSNT
-1427 TTFSTSSLRPALPP
+1427 TTFSASSIRPVVPP
-1441 PIAPKPRIITNQK
+1441 PIAPKPRIIPNQV
-1454 QPITSQNGNAIGAS
+1454 
-1468 SPLTSFDEQFEKQK
+1468 
-1482 EYTISSAQSSSP
+1482 
-1494 STSSWSSIP
+1494 
-1503 NPERLAF
+1503 
-1510 SSKLEKFEREI
+1510 I
-1521 EIKGQMLTPRQNSPT
+1521 EMS
-1536 LPSYRMP
+1536 
-1543 AYNVKRSWPSTYI
+1543 
-1556 AVISVGI
+1556 
-1563 LLL
+1563 

>member
-1 MRGFEPH
+1 MPFS
-8 CSDDYRWSDDS
+8 C
-19 KAELCRMDDVM
+19 
-30 GNTTISTAEDIRR
+30 
-43 RLIDFTSARVSMINV
+43 
-58 YNSFLV
+58 
-64 ENFGLPNELTAL
+64 LPFFA
-76 TTVLSSVEHLL
+76 
-87 MLLINHESLTSLFTF
+87 
-102 IVNEI
+102 
-107 VTMKLLLE
+107 
-115 VQLALIRCEFLQ
+115 
-127 SLIKLKSAHV
+127 
-137 RLRLWFSSVG
+137 
-147 YKHAQNKGTV
+147 
-157 KMEPLSIL
+157 
-165 LIADRCNA
+165 CN
-173 PDISPR
+173 R
-179 LFYHL
+179 
-184 LLLVMAVL
+184 
-192 QILMLG
+192 Q
-198 KVNCE
+198 
-203 KIFNLSKNRWWS
+203 
-215 KEVNVLLPSISIL
+215 
-228 IQEAA
+228 
-233 TKKFGTDRITYCH
+233 
-246 DQLISK
+246 
-252 SFFVLP
+252 
-258 VEYNLYI
+258 
-265 TVIFNRRVSERDN
+265 
-278 TVVDM
+278 VDM

-339 RLPSDIAY
+339 RLPSDIAH
-347 LTYLEELNLKGNGKL
+347 LTCLEELNLKGNGKL

-403 LLRTV
+403 LLRAI

-423 GHNELDDLPNELGML
+423 GHNELDDLPNEIGML

-443 LYVDQNDLEALPESI
+443 LYVDQNDLEVLPESI

-490 TVAQNCL
+490 TIALNCL
-497 QILPS
+497 QVLPR

-651 TCYLLPQSNSQLVE
+651 TCYLLPQSNSQPVE
-665 QTPPNRSFIGGPK
+665 QTPPSRSFIGGPK

-717 KQSIDGHIIHHDN
+717 KQSIDGHIIHHD
-730 DVSLIV
+730 DD
-736 YRFLYLGSVLPSK
+736 
-749 RELEP
+749 
-754 LFSGSIAVC
+754 
-763 CLHPSEQSTKP
+763 HSTKP
-774 PILTLNS
+774 PTLTLNS
-781 GRKRDPDECS
+781 GRKRGPGEGS
-791 PRTMSPAEPAATQ
+791 PRALSPTAPSAAQ

-814 PPVLPSAASFDHNV
+814 PPVLPSIANFDHSI

-843 ILNIKINRDA
+843 ILNIKIHRDI

-878 VSKLTDGGPAMI
+878 VSKLTDGGPAMN

-910 RHQVAVTSMQDAR
+910 AVTSMQDAR
-923 DIVELTV
+923 DVVELTI
-930 LRDSREI
+930 LRDSHEI
-937 PSSYTAYTG
+937 PSPYTACSG
-946 YTISPNQSIDN
+946 YTNSPNQSIDN
-957 SFVSESIEASSS
+957 SLISESIEASSS
-969 MIKETISTTIRRDVN
+969 MTKETISTTIRRDMN

-989 SVASGTGDVI
+989 SVAGGTGDI
-999 VISCITSGGAAERD
+999 IMISSIASGGAAERD
-1013 GKLRVGDRVLSG
+1013 GKLRVGDRVLSINGTNMRG

-1038 SANDIYLVVQ
+1038 SGSDIYLVVQ
-1048 RDHGNQNITMASSSP
+1048 RDRGNQNINLASSSL
-1063 SLSSTKIHADEQ
+1063 SLSSTKTH
-1075 ILKST
+1075 T
-1080 VSVILLGMEVELVR
+1080 VERISPPKKYGFGDPSWDGKTEEVELIR
-1094 DSHSLGLSIVGGSD
+1094 DNHSLGLSIVGGSD

-1119 GVFISKITLNSPAGR
+1119 GVFISKITQNSPAGR

-1151 IRSAKHQTAVEALK
+1151 IRTAKHQTAVEALK
-1165 QSDRIV
+1165 QSDRTV

-1176 HEPQPPGLRQVTIK
+1176 HEPQPPGLREVTIK
-1190 RNIGEALGLNI
+1190 RNVGEPLGLNI
-1201 CGGIGSPPANPFDKT
+1201 CGGIGSPPANPLDKT

-1258 ARVLRQSGCI
+1258 ARILRQSGAT

-1276 FYVPSATVFPSFIN
+1276 FCVPSTVSPSFIG
-1290 QSCNEK
+1290 QASNET
-1296 QVVADECE
+1296 QAVAGE
-1304 TTISNTLNNS
+1304 TTISSTLNADIQVPVNS
-1314 SSQPCKL
+1314 SLPHSFKSQP
-1321 LSPPDTGATET
+1321 PDIGASET
-1332 IRTVASI
+1332 IRTLASI
-1339 STDNPLAASSPIPPV
+1339 SADTPLAASSPIPPI
-1354 SSSSA
+1354 SLSSA
-1359 VEATFIV
+1359 VAP
-1366 LNSSHSYLKILSYYY
+1366 SSTSSLPQPLSPF
-1381 SSDANCIEIRISFA
+1381 S
-1395 YRRIS
+1395 
-1400 YFHSQIPGTFIS
+1400 
-1412 VEFTTAFISVLSSNT
+1412 SSNT
-1427 TTFSTSSLRPALPP
+1427 TTFSTSSLRPAVPP
-1441 PIAPKPRIITNQK
+1441 PIAPKPRIIPN
-1454 QPITSQNGNAIGAS
+1454 QNGNAVGAS
-1468 SPLTSFDEQFEKQK
+1468 SPLTSFDEQLEKQK
-1482 EYTISSAQSSSP
+1482 ERTVSSAQSSSP

-1521 EIKGQMLTPRQNSPT
+1521 EIKRPDANPTTKST
-1536 LPSYRMP
+1536 LPPAKKPLLNADEIRKMKEEETRKVASGSARISFSPADDGLDCSFEHILNNSAVPRTMP
-1543 AYNVKRSWPSTYI
+1543 AVIRTKKAENRLAACSPSPILSGEPLNSVEQRAMEHQKRQEWRQARFKSLEADSKAAEEVMQQVEQINSRLANITEEHTNSSLPINEKILQNETSFERNEYIDPITGAATVSLVEKSITQREINTSSTL
-1556 AVISVGI
+1556 ISDLSTEIVNNSKQSAEI
-1563 LLL
+1563 DFVN